1 MENKPREVVIHQ
13 SCNRPNLL
21 LGGDRE
27 LVLLSAML
35 AAMLVFALT
44 TWWGAVLGVV
54 FWVAAVAILSRMG
67 KADPL
72 MRRIY
77 VRHIRYQSFYPAK
90 SRPSVETG
98 RTPLSW
104 PR

>member
-1 MENKPREVVIHQ
+1 MENKPREIVIHQ
-13 SCNRPNLL
+13 CCNRPQLL

-27 LVLLSAML
+27 LVLLSAMM
-35 AAMLVFALT
+35 AGMLTFALG
-44 TWWGAVLGVV
+44 TWWGAVSGVLL
-54 FWVAAVAILSRMG
+54 WMSAVAVLSRMG

-72 MRRIY
+72 LRQTYI
-77 VRHIRYQSFYPAK
+77 RHVRYQPYYPAK
-90 SRPSVETG
+90 SPVAARAA